1 MQQARQIKYKGKTY
15 SLRGLA
21 EVAGMS
27 YATLRSR
34 LNGGWDV
41 EKAVTTPVSPTI
53 TRRWPF
59 HGKLMTAP
67 ELAAIHGHISS
78 EAMRNRLMSG
88 MSAEQAVA
96 EPLTKGGRFIRRKE
110 DVEKPKVVPEPGW
123 VPHDSPEDIRKCKKC
138 QYSEK
143 DSGGKVL
150 CAFIIL
156 HDPPER
162 RGCEPGK
169 NCTRFAPNNKAT
181 DRKKLDRW
189 MGAIN
194 Q

>member
-1 MQQARQIKYKGKTY
+1 MQQARKIKYKGKTY
-15 SLRGLA
+15 SIRGLA

-78 EAMRNRLMSG
+78 RAMHNRLMSG

-96 EPLTKGGRFIRRKE
+96 EPLMKGGRFIRRKE
-110 DVEKPKVVPEPGW
+110 DVEKPRVVPEPGW
-123 VPHDSPEDIRKCKKC
+123 VPHDSPEDRAKCRRC
-138 QYSEK
+138 RHSFR
-143 DSGGKVL
+143 DSSGVPCGY
-150 CAFIIL
+150 ADDM
-156 HDPPER
+156 HER

-169 NCTRFAPNNKAT
+169 NCTRFAPCSRNIVK
-181 DRKKLDRW
+181 DKHRKW
-189 MGAIN
+189 MGVIN
-194 Q
+194 T